1 MKVVMTKERISAAL
15 VIGTCRVDKGS
26 AAHDVRHCEANF
38 QMQGT
43 NTLEASKFV
52 DPSFT
57 FGRLEAA
64 MVMRMALSSPE
75 AYLFDVYYD
84 GIFYFNPLRY
94 ENGCVFGWRLLKE
107 KKMDYASM
115 IKYLKK
121 ETDQL
126 NFHSLFFCL
135 PECELEVGLKLIE
148 GDRDVASL
156 YEFAESYGKIIM
168 YMTHIPQDLADF
180 YHLNLSFDESEDEA
194 TSRMII
200 HGNRKKDASNMS
212 FVELLSWAEEEAQIG
227 NSHDMNVVNKG
238 KTQVNDDAI
247 PVKEAVDKGKS
258 MMIQVYHP
266 VKKPVRKN
274 NGIQIQENV
283 NPTVM
288 DSDTDSKS
296 DLVLGINFSLYSD
309 SDSDYSDKSVDYLSE
324 GEDELIDLRKRK
336 TEAKKVPKSTNQK
349 TLSVMVGSSSGIR
362 RRRVYEVGDSETIIE
377 HEEFMDDL
385 IEKLKDGGDVTT
397 DPFKILESKVEKYPI
412 HDVDTH
418 WRMRKPKVGEKF
430 DDVDQL
436 KECLTYYALA
446 NGFSL
451 WFYRSS
457 NTQLIARCGLRPEK
471 LKDTEKGKQ
480 RKWKRYPSTDE
491 VEDLVMKK
499 YKCIVSP
506 AQCRNAKRWAL
517 NEGET
522 TMEDPLWRLVGL
534 RHKLFGANPGSN
546 RLGLKEGWKLG
557 CRKVIA
563 LDGCFLKKP
572 SVGEILTAIGRDANN
587 HIYPVAWAVVNV
599 ENKDN
604 WRWFLDLL
612 GDDLDMPNAMG

>member
-1 MKVVMTKERISAAL
+1 MEVVMTKERISAAL

-26 AAHDVRHCEANF
+26 TAHDVRHCEVNF
-38 QMQGT
+38 QM
-43 NTLEASKFV
+43 
-52 DPSFT
+52 
-57 FGRLEAA
+57 
-64 MVMRMALSSPE
+64 MALSSPE

-212 FVELLSWAEEEAQIG
+212 FVKLLSWAEEEAQIG
-227 NSHDMNVVNKG
+227 NSHDMNAVNKG

-296 DLVLGINFSLYSD
+296 DLALGINFSLYSD

-385 IEKLKDGGDVTT
+385 IEKLKDG
-397 DPFKILESKVEKYPI
+397 ESY
-412 HDVDTH
+412 D
-418 WRMRKPKVGEKF
+418 
-430 DDVDQL
+430 
-436 KECLTYYALA
+436 
-446 NGFSL
+446 
-451 WFYRSS
+451 
-457 NTQLIARCGLRPEK
+457 
-471 LKDTEKGKQ
+471 
-480 RKWKRYPSTDE
+480 
-491 VEDLVMKK
+491 
-499 YKCIVSP
+499 
-506 AQCRNAKRWAL
+506 
-517 NEGET
+517 
-522 TMEDPLWRLVGL
+522 
-534 RHKLFGANPGSN
+534 
-546 RLGLKEGWKLG
+546 
-557 CRKVIA
+557 
-563 LDGCFLKKP
+563 
-572 SVGEILTAIGRDANN
+572 
-587 HIYPVAWAVVNV
+587 
-599 ENKDN
+599 
-604 WRWFLDLL
+604 
-612 GDDLDMPNAMG
+612 